1 MSATDAHF
9 ARLSSFT
16 LSQYLG
22 NDSDAYAEKLNELV
36 RGRQLWEDRA
46 RDAFE
51 ELERSRDEAEA
62 LRRELVEGRER
73 EEQLER
79 ETVMM
84 GARLAAGEAYRAS
97 PSPHLASTVAT
108 AASSSPRSTRYH
120 PSPRHDSPKLN
131 GNYRTS
137 GIPPPRR
144 TGSAPASPNLARNGS
159 KLPQPASPVTPASK
173 LASAYR
179 ARTDSN
185 ASSGSSIDRMDQ
197 QHGLG
202 VGETPLMGQT
212 MAFGPKSSFGS
223 IASPLKARSSPAT
236 PASSNG
242 GSPFGATTKITPP
255 SARGQFNRLRLP
267 VPPSAAER
275 NRLSRMST
283 ASSDFGGDHLPPP
296 VERDWNPTAT
306 DVVPE
311 LREDDERFLRD
322 LSSRDSYSDRSE
334 S

>member
-1 MSATDAHF
+1 MW
-9 ARLSSFT
+9 SSPVFYYPSLT
-16 LSQYLG
+16 QSRQQYLG
-22 NDSDAYAEKLNELV
+22 SDPDSYVEKLNELV
-36 RGRQLWEDRA
+36 RSRQLWEDRA
-46 RDAFE
+46 HDAAE
-51 ELERSRDEAEA
+51 ELERSRDEADA

-97 PSPHLASTVAT
+97 PSPRLASTVAT
-108 AASSSPRSTRYH
+108 AASSSPRSNPYTA
-120 PSPRHDSPKLN
+120 SPRHDSPLPN
-131 GNYRTS
+131 GRSS

-144 TGSAPASPNLARNGS
+144 TGSAPASPNLSRNGGRPS
-159 KLPQPASPVTPASK
+159 PTLRQPASPVTPASK

-185 ASSGSSIDRMDQ
+185 ASTGSSVDQ
-197 QHGLG
+197 LEQNGLG

-223 IASPLKARSSPAT
+223 IASPLKSRSSPAT
-236 PASSNG
+236 TASPN
-242 GSPFGATTKITPP
+242 GSPFNTKISP
-255 SARGQFNRLRLP
+255 SSSLGRGQFNRLRLP
-267 VPPSAAER
+267 VAPSAR
-275 NRLSRMST
+275 DNRLSRMST

-296 VERDWNPTAT
+296 IERDWNPSGAG
-306 DVVPE
+306 VVPE

-322 LSSRDSYSDRSE
+322 LSVRDSYSSSE